1 MRIKVKI
8 ELQNYEQCINLV
20 ISIKIYKNQ
29 NDTENLKTQTVQ
41 LSGVLRLHQEVV
53 KTLYTKKVRVSSC
66 LEKRADRE
74 CILQHPVTRALKG
87 PLVHMP
93 ASPTS

>member
-53 KTLYTKKVRVSSC
+53 KTLYTKKVRVSFMSR
-66 LEKRADRE
+66 EKGRQRVH
-74 CILQHPVTRALKG
+74 ITTSSHKG
-87 PLVHMP
+87 
-93 ASPTS
+93 T